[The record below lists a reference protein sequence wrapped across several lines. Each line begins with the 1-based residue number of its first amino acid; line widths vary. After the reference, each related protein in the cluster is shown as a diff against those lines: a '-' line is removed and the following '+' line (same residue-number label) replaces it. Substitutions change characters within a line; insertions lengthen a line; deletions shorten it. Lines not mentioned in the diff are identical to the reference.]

1 MPHSLVAK
9 LSGLKHK
16 GFITEAEYDRLKKA
30 LNSLRIDEMYQL
42 EMENAEEFIAKS
54 VLDKIRAEIEEQKE
68 HRCFDDDDMYI
79 YKTGLNDAIDIIDK
93 YKADSE
99 IEEDRDK
106 K

>member
-54 VLDKIRAEIEEQKE
+54 VLDKIRAEIKTKYDSIPW
-68 HRCFDDDDMYI
+68 RNNDYDDGWIEALEWVLDDV
-79 YKTGLNDAIDIIDK
+79 IDK
-93 YKADSE
+93 YNAESGG
-99 IEEDRDK
+99 RDE
-106 K
+106 